1 MRKIAVFFM
10 FFAILAGIAFVI
22 INSNQNNTVVFHREE
37 YSIFDDYAKVSFK
50 FPVASDFEVFNN
62 KNFYTLDN
70 REKPYNKQFG
80 RFYDLIFAEVSGEE
94 LMDYIIGTDKNK
106 NSYIIS
112 DYQDT
117 AKYCVKIN
125 SHRNNENINFR
136 TEKMMNFIYFHLNKA
151 YRFTPVFK
159 TKPFSFSQSEESSYC
174 IPDENS
180 MTILL
185 KGSNDKTTDTYILD
199 RQDYYAVMN
208 ALEKA
213 DKEIVDDKYTYN
225 LVIMDSK
232 RFVKVNVNVGKDGKI
247 YIKEQQIANCH
258 L

>member
-1 MRKIAVFFM
+1 
-10 FFAILAGIAFVI
+10 
-22 INSNQNNTVVFHREE
+22 
-37 YSIFDDYAKVSFK
+37 
-50 FPVASDFEVFNN
+50 
-62 KNFYTLDN
+62 
-70 REKPYNKQFG
+70 
-80 RFYDLIFAEVSGEE
+80 
-94 LMDYIIGTDKNK
+94 
-106 NSYIIS
+106 
-112 DYQDT
+112 
-117 AKYCVKIN
+117 
-125 SHRNNENINFR
+125 
-136 TEKMMNFIYFHLNKA
+136 
-151 YRFTPVFK
+151 
-159 TKPFSFSQSEESSYC
+159 
-174 IPDENS
+174 